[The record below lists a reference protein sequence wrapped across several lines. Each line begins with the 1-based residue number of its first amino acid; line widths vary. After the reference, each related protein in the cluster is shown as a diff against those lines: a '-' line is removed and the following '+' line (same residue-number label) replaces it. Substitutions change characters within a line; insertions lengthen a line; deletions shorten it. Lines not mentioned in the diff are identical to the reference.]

1 MDDLLKMKMLGEK
14 DGFTPYEQ
22 VKLQHMQ
29 SKKPSG
35 TAVGALCVGIG
46 AAVGAVGFGM
56 YAASKASEARRT
68 AAAENAGTAA
78 LLKQAT
84 EFMTNYMKEERQER
98 KAETVTLSQTITD
111 TISGQQSSAL
121 TANQAAELSAINTAT
136 NNVMTG
142 LMTGQY
148 SQNPMRVV
156 RVSGQRECPCDN
168 NCGGY

>member
-1 MDDLLKMKMLGEK
+1 MEMKDLMEMKLLGEK
-14 DGFTPYEQ
+14 EGFTPYEQ

-29 SKKPSG
+29 AKKPSG

-46 AAVGAVGFGM
+46 AAVGAVGIGM
-56 YAASKASEARRT
+56 YAVSRASEARRT

-98 KAETVTLSQTITD
+98 KADTVTLSQTITD
-111 TISGQQSSAL
+111 TISGQQQGSQSQSQ
-121 TANQAAELSAINTAT
+121 TVTQDVVQQ
-136 NNVMTG
+136 VMTG

-148 SQNPMRVV
+148 SQNPIKVV
-156 RVSGQRECPCDN
+156 RVSGQRECGCDGCN
-168 NCGGY
+168 G